1 VDGWRETLQDWAAA
15 WAAVRDRETRVDG
28 AGVRTIAGHAPAE
41 YILGWPGDDIPRL
54 ADQVRSHPG
63 ALLTLVA
70 DQAEDLLD
78 EAAPVGLVPVKR
90 AVLLTASTADLE
102 TSTALPENGGL
113 EEAPLDL
120 YEMVEATE
128 FGRPVASGRVRVEN
142 GVAVI
147 GSLKTH
153 HPDTSPAFG
162 RAVLAALVEEAYVHG
177 ADTLFAIVS
186 ERQVSGYTGTGWT
199 VEAHIV
205 TFRSTE

>member
-1 VDGWRETLQDWAAA
+1 MGTWLATLQDWAAA
-15 WAAVRDRETRVDG
+15 WAAVRDRETTVDG
-28 AGVRTIAGHAPAE
+28 AGVRTIGWHAPAE
-41 YILGWPGDDIPRL
+41 YILGWPGDDIPRV

-63 ALLTLVA
+63 AMLTLVA

-90 AVLLTASTADLE
+90 AVLLMASTAGLE

-113 EEAPLDL
+113 EEAPMDL
-120 YEMVEATE
+120 YEVVEATE
-128 FGRPVASGRVRVEN
+128 FGRPVASGRIRVEN

-153 HPDTSPAFG
+153 HPETGPAFG

-177 ADTLFAIVS
+177 ADTLFTIVS
-186 ERQVSGYTGTGWT
+186 ERQASGYTGTGWT
-199 VEAHIV
+199 IAAHIV